1 MTSRTNLLAVIERQR
16 SELNKSESKVADAI
30 LRNPEETTRSS
41 IASLATQAGV
51 SEPSVNRFCKKFGAS
66 GFPDFKLQ
74 LARSLASGV
83 RYVSRAVE
91 FSDDI
96 NTFPRKLFDNAINA
110 LMTAREDLPLAAIE
124 RAVDHIAQARR
135 VFFFGL
141 GTSAAVARDAEHK
154 FFRFNVPVST
164 HEDAMMLRMLSASG
178 GVGDV
183 FFFISHTG
191 RTRVLVEAAQIA
203 KNTEATV
210 VSLTHEGSPLAA
222 QSHCC
227 INVDVEEDTDQ
238 YLPMTSRLVQLV
250 ILDVLAAGVTLRR
263 GESFTPY
270 LARIKD
276 SLKDTRFPPS

>member
-1 MTSRTNLLAVIERQR
+1 LQ
-16 SELNKSESKVADAI
+16 
-30 LRNPEETTRSS
+30 NPEEATRSS
-41 IASLATQAGV
+41 IASLAGVAGV
-51 SEPSVNRFCKKFGAS
+51 SEPSVNRFCKTFGAS

-74 LARSLASGV
+74 LARALASGV

-96 NTFPRKLFDNAINA
+96 QTFPRKLFDNAINA
-110 LMTAREDLPLAAIE
+110 LVTAREDLPLAAIE
-124 RAVDHIAQARR
+124 RAVDHISQARR
-135 VFFFGL
+135 VIFFGL

-154 FFRFNVPVST
+154 FFRFNVPVIT
-164 HEDAMMLRMLSASG
+164 HEDPLMLRMLAASG

-191 RTRVLVEAAQIA
+191 RTKALVEAAQIA
-203 KNTEATV
+203 SNTEATV
-210 VSLTHEGSPLAA
+210 VAMTHEGSPLAER
-222 QSHCC
+222 SHCC
-227 INVDVEEDTDQ
+227 INVNVEEDTDH

-276 SLKDTRFPPS
+276 SLKDTRYPTS